1 MTLEIGALLDD
12 KYEIQNRLATGGMG
26 DVYLVRHQHLQ
37 ELRVVKVLRTDLEDD
52 DSAMRRFQ
60 QEARVATQIK
70 HPNVAILYDYSRLK
84 DGRYYMVWEYIEG
97 EHLGATIR
105 ERGALPVELALDFA
119 IQALRGLDAIH
130 SAGVI
135 HRDVSPDNLMVTRDR
150 KGRNRIKIIDLGLAK
165 DLQPDKGMELTQV
178 GTFLGKFQY
187 CSPEQAGE
195 DEAPLDARSDLYS
208 LAQVLYEL
216 LTGLPP
222 FDSQSQHGFVFKRLT
237 EQPMPLL
244 RRNPKIELPDSL
256 EQIVMKGLARDRND
270 RYPDAPHF
278 IHALAAVLDQHRG
291 LATRDV
297 GSLSD
302 TGSQPIASAASLL
315 PPKRPVAKA
324 ARPSASRTSGSVELT
339 PDERT
344 ALLAQ
349 IDRAASRVSET
360 SKVFRRAEIALK
372 EGRFEEAGKYVGRL
386 EKTHPKLKGLSELK
400 ARLGEA
406 EGIARRR
413 QQVVQA
419 EQMLEKYLLERQQTL
434 ARFALET
441 LLDMYPNHPK
451 RGDYE
456 SWVELLADEA
466 AQQTKAA
473 TAFEAGRNA
482 IARGELAEAR
492 GHLTEVERFDLSGD
506 LAGSLL
512 SDLQEAER
520 GEQQGQEAK
529 AVRERLEAHLSSGD
543 LAAAAEDLDLLSRL
557 GIARI
562 TLDGLRARLEDTRAE
577 LAQSTATAAFEGR
590 YRAAVGAHDWMTARS
605 VISELE
611 KAFPDSARARQ
622 MFAEIARLQAV
633 EQKQKAI
640 ADGLQAFD
648 SFLRNGDLDQASVAL
663 RVIRQ
668 MAREDPAVIEAG
680 RRLEE
685 IQR

>member
-1 MTLEIGALLDD
+1 
-12 KYEIQNRLATGGMG
+12 MG

-37 ELRVVKVLRTDLEDD
+37 ELRVVKVLRTDLADD
-52 DSAMRRFQ
+52 NSAMRRFQ

-70 HPNVAILYDYSRLK
+70 HPNVATLYDYSRLK

-105 ERGALPVELALDFA
+105 ERGPLPVELALDFA
-119 IQALRGLDAIH
+119 IQSLRGLDAIH
-130 SAGVI
+130 AAGVI

-150 KGRNRIKIIDLGLAK
+150 RGRNRIKIIDLGLAK

-195 DEAPLDARSDLYS
+195 GEEPLDARSDLYS

-237 EQPMPLL
+237 EQPLPLR
-244 RRNPKIELPDSL
+244 RRNPKIELPDDL
-256 EQIVMKGLARDRND
+256 EQVVMKGLERDRND
-270 RYPDAPHF
+270 RYPDASHF
-278 IHALAAVLDQHRG
+278 IHALAAVLDHHRG
-291 LATRDV
+291 LATRDL
-297 GSLSD
+297 GSASD
-302 TGSQPIASAASLL
+302 TGNQPIASAASLL
-315 PPKRPVAKA
+315 PPKRSVTKA
-324 ARPSASRTSGSVELT
+324 ARPSVSRASGSVELT

-372 EGRFEEAGKYVGRL
+372 EGRFEEAGKFVGSL
-386 EKTHPKLKGLSELK
+386 EKSHPKLKGLGELK
-400 ARLGEA
+400 ARLGDA

-451 RGDYE
+451 RSDYE
-456 SWVELLADEA
+456 SWVDLLADEA
-466 AQQTKAA
+466 AQQAKAEA
-473 TAFEAGRNA
+473 AFEEGRSA
-482 IARGELAEAR
+482 IARGEFVEARRQLAE
-492 GHLTEVERFDLSGD
+492 VEKFDLSLQ
-506 LAGSLL
+506 LAGTLL
-512 SDLQEAER
+512 SELQEAER
-520 GEQQGQEAK
+520 GEQQGQEVGV
-529 AVRERLEAHLSSGD
+529 VRGRLQAHLEAGD
-543 LAAAAEDLDLLSRL
+543 FAAATEELEHLKRL

-562 TLDGLRARLEDTRAE
+562 TLDGLRARIEEARAQLE
-577 LAQSTATAAFEGR
+577 QSTATAAFEGR
-590 YRAAVGAHDWMTARS
+590 YRAAVGTHDWMTARA

-611 KAFPDSARARQ
+611 EAFPDSVRARQ

-648 SFLRNGDLDQASVAL
+648 TFLKSGDLDQASVAL

-685 IQR
+685 IQG